1 MNKISVIGL
10 DLEDYY
16 GTAIENIDF
25 ESPIELDP
33 EEFDVRVDSFS
44 YAGSETDS
52 EGYIVRIQYEHEGS
66 TGNAEDVE
74 LAHEQ
79 IMEILLESCDG
90 ELENRNEISKRII
103 KALEII
109 I

>member
-1 MNKISVIGL
+1 MNKVSVIGL
-10 DLEDYY
+10 DVEDYY

-25 ESPIELDP
+25 ETALELDP
-33 EEFDVRVDSFS
+33 EEFNVRVEGFS
-44 YAGSETDS
+44 LAGCESDY
-52 EGYIVRIQYEHEGS
+52 EGVIVRIQYEYEGS
-66 TGNAEDVE
+66 TGNTEEAE

-90 ELENRNEISKRII
+90 ELENYKEISKRLM

>member
-10 DLEDYY
+10 DIEDYY
-16 GTAIENIDF
+16 GSAIENIDF
-25 ESPIELDP
+25 EEALELDP
-33 EEFDVRVDSFS
+33 EEFNIRVNNFS
-44 YAGSETDS
+44 YAGFESDY
-52 EGYIVRIQYEHEGS
+52 EGVIVRIQYEQEGS
-66 TGNAEDVE
+66 TGDVE
-74 LAHEQ
+74 EVDLVHEQ

-90 ELENRNEISKRII
+90 ELGNHKDISKRIL